1 MEEKK
6 TLVDE
11 VASDTY
17 DPSDR
22 PFDFV
27 EEGGKTALICESD
40 PSIKSEMIAILK
52 EMDYQITDTVSERD
66 ALKSMRFHVYDMVVL
81 NENFDTDDPDA
92 NNVLKYLERLP
103 MGIRRNIFVALVSNR
118 FRTMDNMA
126 AFNKS
131 VNTVINMEN
140 FSDFKTII
148 KRGVADNEAFYHVFK
163 ETMKKMGR
171 I

>member
-11 VASDTY
+11 VASDAY

-40 PSIKSEMIAILK
+40 PSIKADIISVLK
-52 EMDYQITDTVSERD
+52 EMDYQITDTVSARD
-66 ALKSMRFHVYDMVVL
+66 ALKAMRFHVYDMVVL

-92 NNVLKYLERLP
+92 NNVIRYLGRLS
-103 MGIRRNIFVALVSNR
+103 MGIRRNIFVTLISNR

-131 VNTVINMEN
+131 VNTIVNMEN
-140 FSDFKTII
+140 LGDFKTII
-148 KRGVADNEAFYHVFK
+148 KRGLADNEAFYHVFK

>member
-11 VASDTY
+11 VASDKY

-40 PSIKSEMIAILK
+40 PSIKAEMISILK
-52 EMDYQITDTVSERD
+52 EMDYQITDTVSVRD
-66 ALKSMRFHVYDMVVL
+66 ALKAMRFHVYDMVVL

-103 MGIRRNIFVALVSNR
+103 MGIRRNLFVALVSNR

-140 FSDFKTII
+140 FGDFKTII

>member
-1 MEEKK
+1 MKEKK

-11 VASDTY
+11 VASGTY
-17 DPSDR
+17 DSSDR

-40 PSIKSEMIAILK
+40 PSIKADITSVLK
-52 EMDYQITDTVSERD
+52 EMDYKITDTVSARD
-66 ALKSMRFHVYDMVVL
+66 ALKAMRFHVYDMVVL
-81 NENFDTDDPDA
+81 NEKFDTDDPDA
-92 NNVLKYLERLP
+92 NNVIRYLERLS
-103 MGIRRNIFVALVSNR
+103 MGIRRNIFVTLISNR

-131 VNTVINMEN
+131 VNTIVNMEN
-140 FSDFKTII
+140 LGDFKTII
-148 KRGVADNEAFYHVFK
+148 KRGLADNEAFYHVFK

>member
-17 DPSDR
+17 DPLDR

-40 PSIKSEMIAILK
+40 PSIKAGIISVLK
-52 EMDYQITDTVSERD
+52 EIDYQITDTASARD
-66 ALKSMRFHVYDMVVL
+66 ALKAMRFHVYDMVVL

-92 NNVLKYLERLP
+92 NNVLRYLERLT
-103 MGIRRNIFVALVSNR
+103 MGIRRNIFVTLISNR
-118 FRTMDNMA
+118 FRTTDNMA
-126 AFNKS
+126 AFYKS
-131 VNTVINMEN
+131 VNTIVNVEN
-140 FSDFKTII
+140 LGDFKTII

>member
-1 MEEKK
+1 MEENK

-11 VASDTY
+11 VASDAY

-27 EEGGKTALICESD
+27 EEGAETALICESD
-40 PSIKSEMIAILK
+40 PSIKAEMTSILK
-52 EMDYQITDTVSERD
+52 EMGYQVTDTVSARD
-66 ALKSMRFHVYDMVVL
+66 ALKAMRFHVYDMVVL
-81 NENFDTDDPDA
+81 NENFDTDEPDA

-131 VNTVINMEN
+131 VNTIVNVEN
-140 FSDFKTII
+140 LGDFKTII

-163 ETMKKMGR
+163 ETMKKTGR

>member
-1 MEEKK
+1 MEENK

-11 VASDTY
+11 VASDAY

-40 PSIKSEMIAILK
+40 PSIKAEMSAILK
-52 EMDYQITDTVSERD
+52 EMDYQITDTISARD
-66 ALKSMRFHVYDMVVL
+66 ALKAMRFHVYDMVVL
-81 NENFDTDDPDA
+81 NENFDTDNPDA

-103 MGIRRNIFVALVSNR
+103 MGIRRNIFAALVSNR

-131 VNTVINMEN
+131 VNIVINMEN
-140 FSDFKTII
+140 LSDFKTII
-148 KRGVADNEAFYHVFK
+148 KKGVAENEAFYHVFK

>member
-1 MEEKK
+1 MEENK

-40 PSIKSEMIAILK
+40 PSTKAEMTSVLK
-52 EMDYQITDTVSERD
+52 EMNYQVTDTVSARD
-66 ALKSMRFHVYDMVVL
+66 ALKAMRFHVYDIVVL
-81 NENFDTDDPDA
+81 NEKFDTDNPDA

-131 VNTVINMEN
+131 VNTIINMEN
-140 FSDFKTII
+140 LNDFETII

>member
-1 MEEKK
+1 MEGKK

-11 VASDTY
+11 VASDAY

-40 PSIKSEMIAILK
+40 PSIKAGMTSVLK
-52 EMDYQITDTVSERD
+52 AMDYQVTDAASARD
-66 ALKSMRFHVYDMVVL
+66 TLKAMRFHVYDMIVL
-81 NENFDTDDPDA
+81 NEKFDTDNPDA

-140 FSDFKTII
+140 LNDFETII

-171 I
+171 V

>member
-6 TLVDE
+6 TLVND
-11 VASDTY
+11 VASDAY

-27 EEGGKTALICESD
+27 EEGGKTVLICEPD
-40 PSIKSEMIAILK
+40 TSIKTEMISVLK
-52 EMDYQITDTVSERD
+52 EMGYQITDAASARD
-66 ALKSMRFHVYDMVVL
+66 ALKAMRFHVYDMVVL
-81 NENFDTDDPDA
+81 NENFDTDNPDA
-92 NNVLKYLERLP
+92 NNVLKYLERLS

-131 VNTVINMEN
+131 VNIVINMEN

-148 KRGVADNEAFYHVFK
+148 KRGLNDNEAFYHVFK

>member
-6 TLVDE
+6 SLFDE

-22 PFDFV
+22 PFDFIA
-27 EEGGKTALICESD
+27 EGARTALICESD
-40 PSIKSEMIAILK
+40 PSIKAEIITTLK
-52 EMDYQITDTVSERD
+52 EMDYQITEITSARD
-66 ALKSMRFHVYDMVVL
+66 ALKAMRFHVYDMVVF
-81 NENFDTDDPDA
+81 NEDFDTENPDA
-92 NNVLKYLERLP
+92 NHVLKYLGHLN
-103 MGIRRNIFVALVSNR
+103 MSTRRNIFVVLVSNR

-131 VNTVINMEN
+131 VNTIINIEN
-140 FSDFKTII
+140 IDDFGTII
-148 KRGVADNEAFYHVFK
+148 KRSVADNESFYYVFK
-163 ETMKKMGR
+163 ESLKKMGR

>member
-6 TLVDE
+6 ALFDE

-22 PFDFV
+22 PFDFI

-40 PSIKSEMIAILK
+40 PSIKAEIITVLK
-52 EMDYQITDTVSERD
+52 EMNYQITETTSARD
-66 ALKSMRFHVYDMVVL
+66 ALKAMRFHVYDMVVL
-81 NENFDTDDPDA
+81 NEIFNTDDPDA
-92 NNVLKYLERLP
+92 NNVLKYLEHLP
-103 MGIRRNIFVALVSNR
+103 MSIRRNIFVALVSNR

-131 VNTVINMEN
+131 VNIIINMEN
-140 FSDFKTII
+140 IGDFGTII
-148 KRGVADNEAFYHVFK
+148 KRGVADNESFYHVFK